1 MKVGKFYVSLIIL
14 VLAAFILQACGP
26 AASPATTESDS
37 AMSVETQAP
46 DAEPEEAP
54 APEERTKLT
63 IGALPFLAFAP
74 FFIAIEEGY
83 FSEQGLDV
91 EVSPL
96 TQQQELLP
104 ALASGDL
111 DATSAMLGA
120 GMFNTIDRS
129 GTIKIVAG
137 VNYIDPGYECSTFA
151 TIGAG
156 SMAAEGDLNDPAYL
170 RGKTVDIV
178 ETTWM
183 EYYFE
188 KELETLGMSLDEF
201 AIVDFP
207 TPAQPEAM
215 TQGTLHI
222 STQSEPWITRMV
234 DAGHQSFLAPVGD
247 ILPDSQVTA
256 LLIGSSLQGEVGERF
271 VAAYLQ
277 AARQYMEGKTERNI
291 EILSKHTQLEPEL
304 LARLCWPT
312 ISVNGDLNLESMR
325 EFQDWAQAKGYVG
338 KILEPEQFF
347 ASQYLEAALEIAG
360 AAKP

>member
-1 MKVGKFYVSLIIL
+1 MKVGKFYAQLIIL
-14 VLAAFILQACGP
+14 ILATFIIQACGP
-26 AASPATTESDS
+26 AATPVATQNAS
-37 AMSVETQAP
+37 AP
-46 DAEPEEAP
+46 EPEAQDSDAAMGDAP
-54 APEERTKLT
+54 ASGERTKVT

-74 FFIAIEEGY
+74 FFIAIDEGY
-83 FSEQGLDV
+83 FNEQGLDV

-104 ALASGDL
+104 ALVSGDL

-129 GTIKIVAG
+129 GTIKIAAG

-151 TIGAG
+151 TIAAG
-156 SMAAEGDLNDPAYL
+156 SLAEGGDLTAPAYL

-188 KELETLGMSLDEF
+188 KELETVGMSLDEF
-201 AIVDFP
+201 GIVDFP

-234 DAGHQSFLAPVGD
+234 DAGHQPFLAPVGD
-247 ILPDSQVTA
+247 ILPESQVTA
-256 LLIGSSLQGEVGERF
+256 LLLGSRVQGEVGERF
-271 VAAYLQ
+271 LVAYLQ

-291 EILSKHTQLEPEL
+291 EILARHTQLDPEL

-312 ISVNGDLNLESMR
+312 ISVNGDLNLESMKD
-325 EFQDWAQAKGYVG
+325 FQNWAQAKGYLE

-347 ASQYLEAALEIAG
+347 ASQYLEAALESVG
-360 AAKP
+360 ATEP